1 VTHNGPLPLDT
12 STRGAFKV
20 AYSATDSDGNAVS
33 KQGMILVGDWIVANG
48 YAITANDF
56 TKRVGQVAGTAD
68 EAIGYAQAYAIDVRQ
83 QVGGQDNP
91 SFGAH
96 VAVTVSA
103 LGGYSPAVGD
113 YGITYAV
120 AAEPAASVA
129 RKATVVAGNAPV
141 LTVPGVKRI
150 DRGQLFDDSTT
161 SPSYMSGV
169 SASDAEDGSLTSAVT
184 HDLTVAPAVDGAY
197 TVVYGVTDSDRN
209 HVNKAGIVLV
219 GPWTV
224 GTSYAVRA
232 YDFSKTIGLV
242 AGTDA
247 EMISSAKA
255 EAVCIDPNS
264 PNYGKAG
271 TVTVADGGGYPSRTV
286 GSFGITFGV
295 AEDSA
300 AQRQITATVG
310 RGGMPAL
317 TAPAYRQVNAGA
329 TFGEE
334 QYMSGVSAKDAE
346 EGDITS
352 DVEHD
357 KNAVNTAAEGYYA
370 VNYWVTDRDGNTA
383 RATTI
388 VFVGP
393 WTVKNG
399 YAIRAYSFA
408 KRVGQV
414 TGTQSEMSSSARAQA
429 VCVIPGNAG
438 YGRAVAVSVTDDGGY
453 PVRRVGSYR
462 ITFGVSADLGVT
474 RTVTATVT
482 GGSLPTLNVPA
493 TRRVAIGSGF
503 SYMQGVSAS
512 DADDGSLTAKVT
524 YTQTVNTG
532 SAGSYRVTYTVT
544 DSDGNTVQKHGVVL
558 VGAGW
563 VVKGGYAIYAKDFAR
578 KLSQIAGTRSEAT
591 LLAGASAVWIADQS
605 STEFGKY
612 VPVTITKTGGY
623 KKAAGS
629 YRITFAV
636 SAARSVT
643 KTILASISDD
653 TRKPSKI
660 TVVNRPP
667 AITVNQPPAVQ
678 PPVTINNTAPAPE
691 PAVINVSPATSPA
704 VVLQYPTSASI
715 TEQNTPKSPEP
726 EEKAEWHLIDL
737 LLAIAA
743 MALGFHLMA
752 LALRR
757 KDDEEL
763 QSTVRGKQ
771 IRLWGVLGVALG
783 ILSIVVL
790 LLTQKFEGTQELVD
804 VWAILFA
811 AIFGVELLAAIG
823 TGGKKR
829 DEWDEEK
836 EA

>member
-1 VTHNGPLPLDT
+1 
-12 STRGAFKV
+12 V

-56 TKRVGQVAGTAD
+56 TKRVGQVTGTAD
-68 EAIGYAQAYAIDVRQ
+68 EAIGYAQAYAIDVRP

-91 SFGAH
+91 NFGAP

-103 LGGYSPAVGD
+103 LGGYSPAPDD
-113 YGITYAV
+113 YDITYAV
-120 AAEPAASVA
+120 AAEPATSVTK
-129 RKATVVAGNAPV
+129 KATVVAGNAPL

-150 DRGQLFDDSTT
+150 DRGQLFDDNATN
-161 SPSYMSGV
+161 PSYMSGV
-169 SASDAEDGSLTSAVT
+169 GASDIEDGNIVNKVS
-184 HDLTVAPAVDGAY
+184 HDYTVASAVDGAY
-197 TVVYGVTDSDRN
+197 TVVYEVSDSDFNR
-209 HVNKAGIVLV
+209 VTKAGIVLV

-224 GTSYAVRA
+224 GASYAVRA
-232 YDFSKTIGLV
+232 YDFSKTLGQV
-242 AGTDA
+242 TGTDA

-255 EAVCIDPNS
+255 EAICINPNS

-271 TVTVADGGGYPSRTV
+271 TVTVVDGGGYPSQTV

-300 AQRQITATVG
+300 AQKQITATVG
-310 RGGMPAL
+310 TGGMPAL
-317 TAPAYRQVNAGA
+317 TVPAYKQVNAGA
-329 TFGEE
+329 AFGEA

-357 KNAVNTAAEGYYA
+357 KNAVNTAVEGYYA

-399 YAIRAYSFA
+399 YAIRAYSFT

-414 TGTQSEMSSSARAQA
+414 TGTQSEMASSARAQA
-429 VCVIPGNAG
+429 VCVELGNPS
-438 YGRAVAVSVTDDGGY
+438 YGRAVAVSVTNDGNY
-453 PVRRVGSYR
+453 PVRRVGSYS

-512 DADDGSLTAKVT
+512 DADDGSLTVKVT
-524 YTQTVNTG
+524 YAQTVNTG

-544 DSDGNTVQKHGVVL
+544 DSDGNTVQKHGVAL

-591 LLAGASAVWIADQS
+591 LLAYASAVWVADQS
-605 STEFGKY
+605 NTEFGKY
-612 VPVTITKTGGY
+612 VSVTITKAGGY

-629 YRITFAV
+629 YDITFAV
-636 SAARSVT
+636 SAARSVA
-643 KTILASISDD
+643 KAIRASISDD
-653 TRKPSKI
+653 TQKPDNI
-660 TVVNRPP
+660 TVVNKPP
-667 AITVNQPPAVQ
+667 SITINQPPAAQ
-678 PPVTINNTAPAPE
+678 PAVTINNTTPTPE
-691 PAVINVSPATSPA
+691 PAVINVAPATSPDI
-704 VVLQYPTSASI
+704 VLQYPTPAGTSI
-715 TEQNTPKSPEP
+715 TEQETPKSPEP
-726 EEKAEWHLIDL
+726 KEKAEWHLIDL

-743 MALGFHLMA
+743 MALGFRLMA
-752 LALRR
+752 QALRR
-757 KDDEEL
+757 RDDEEL
-763 QSTVRGKQ
+763 QDTGRGKQ

-783 ILSIVVL
+783 IMSIVVL
-790 LLTQKFEGTQELVD
+790 LFTQKFEGTQELAD

-811 AIFGVELLAAIG
+811 AIFGVELLAAVG
-823 TGGKKR
+823 TGGKKP